1 MATRSTIALEFADGT
16 VEQVYCHWDGYLAH
30 NGQILL
36 KHYSNPF
43 ILRDLIDM
51 GDVSSLGKIIGTKHP
66 FSPFVSDT
74 DEFKALHIDEQ
85 TRIKEEIK
93 SYYEAAQA
101 AGATTFYGRDRGETG
116 VDSKKFVDFQDYLAH
131 HQYEEYDYILRNVN
145 GKATWFV
152 SDHDGAYVEL
162 EQAIMDE
169 QDSIAQEETA

>member
-1 MATRSTIALEFADGT
+1 MGTRSTIALEFADGT

-43 ILRDLIDM
+43 ILRDLIDL
-51 GDVSSLGKIIGTKHP
+51 GGLSSLRRDIGEKHA
-66 FSPFVSDT
+66 FSQFELPKEVVEAFV
-74 DEFKALHIDEQ
+74 KQ
-85 TRIKEEIK
+85 TENMC
-93 SYYEAAQA
+93 
-101 AGATTFYGRDRGETG
+101 TFYARDREENL
-116 VDSKKFVDFQDYLAH
+116 VVHKFVDFQDYLAH

-169 QDSIAQEETA
+169 QDNEATA